1 MSDPVFSTRA
11 ELEAWAK
18 DMAGV
23 IAINVAFAKRGEPE
37 HADRIWKSALDQV
50 RRVTLAHV
58 HLPDGDPA

>member
-1 MSDPVFSTRA
+1 MAEDPKFTTRA
-11 ELEAWAK
+11 ELESWAK

-37 HADRIWKSALDQV
+37 HADRIWRSALDQV

-58 HLPDGDPA
+58 HLKED